1 MRMAKVKMIFMSE
14 YYSYEEYLQLV
25 DQTED
30 RTAENEKMRRKL
42 EALKKMVRIFRDRL
56 SQTVLR
62 AVTDAIF

>member
-1 MRMAKVKMIFMSE
+1 MAKVKMIFMSE

>member
-1 MRMAKVKMIFMSE
+1 MSE